1 METIKQYSRTTFYN
15 NEMNRN
21 KTNFMKQYDM
31 LTVIFTGVKQTSY
44 EIIVLI
50 EEWTFNNVKLI
61 TEEKRKSFLENL
73 TKKDGRRTKYIEI
86 FDGVRTNSTISYLK
100 YIVVNVRR
108 IDSYERTAKCLS
120 KTDSRL
126 TKSMCIC
133 P

>member
-100 YIVVNVRR
+100 YIVVNVKR
-108 IDSYERTAKCLS
+108 IDSYERTGKCLS